1 MKKLVSIVIP
11 AYNEAHGLASFAKG
25 LLAHISTL
33 TAYHREVIFVNDG
46 SIDATWEIIAS
57 CAKQDDRVKGLNF
70 SRNFGKELAMSAGLQ
85 YAKGAA
91 VITLDADGQHPI
103 ERLGEFLEAREA
115 GSAIV
120 YNRRPHI
127 AGASWLKRGSSAL
140 FYKVFNTIAEFP
152 FEPQTTDYRLLDR
165 QVVDIFLQ
173 FKEKNRVYRGLIDW
187 MGFPKKVLVFDALPN
202 PHGRKPSYSYN
213 KLTQLAITS
222 ITSFSVWPLKL
233 VGKLG
238 GLITTLSFLMMIV
251 IVVDKLTVDHFGF
264 TNLGFM
270 VMANTFFVGIL
281 MISLGLIAIYI
292 AQIHEEVKGRPLY
305 IIKDTLNC
313 TSPHGA

>member
-11 AYNEAHGLASFAKG
+11 AYNEADGLEQFVLQ
-25 LLAHISTL
+25 LLAHLHTL
-33 TAYHREVIFVNDG
+33 SVYDREVILVNDG
-46 SIDATWEIIAS
+46 SEDTTRKSIESLALQDARIKAI
-57 CAKQDDRVKGLNF
+57 NF
-70 SRNFGKELAMSAGLQ
+70 TRNFGKELAMSAGLQ
-85 YAKGAA
+85 YAQGNA
-91 VITLDADGQHPI
+91 VITIDADGQHPI

-140 FYKVFNTIAEFP
+140 FYRIFNTIAEFP

-173 FKEKNRVYRGLIDW
+173 FKEKNRIYRGLIDW
-187 MGFPKKVLVFDALPN
+187 MWFPKKVLVFDALPN

-238 GLITTLSFLMMIV
+238 SLITVMSFLMMIV
-251 IVVDKLTVDHFGF
+251 IVVDKLTIDHFGF

-270 VMANTFFVGIL
+270 VMANTFFVGIM

-313 TSPHGA
+313 TMPHAT